1 MSPESSLAPLVLIG
15 LSLILITVFA
25 GNLSF

>member
-1 MSPESSLAPLVLIG
+1 MNPETSLAPLVLIG
-15 LSLILITVFA
+15 ISLIVITVFA